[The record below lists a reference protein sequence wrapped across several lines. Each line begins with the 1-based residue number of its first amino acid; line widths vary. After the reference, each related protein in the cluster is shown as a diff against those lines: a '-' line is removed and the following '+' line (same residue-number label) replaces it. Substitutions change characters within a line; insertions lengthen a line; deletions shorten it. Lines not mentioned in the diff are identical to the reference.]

1 MRLPRYYCTFLSTLN
16 GAVVKSTKKKSRKKS
31 VEVEE
36 PATNATPLTDPN
48 LSQHQSKGRIDVTDA
63 SSAPSSSSSSERIL
77 EEALDAAIRNA
88 SVVNSDDAAA
98 QFENIPDERGGEDDD
113 LISEGQQGDTQRG
126 VAGVTEVEDAER
138 KDRER
143 EKVIKDVTDGN
154 FVKQRSSSKVRLV
167 LKPLTS
173 EEEMEEGEGDRAK
186 RGACPDRCGQECGKG
201 RSSSVQD
208 SCCEEEKHSSTSG
221 SSLFSES
228 SCKES
233 QLPLPSSSPGTVYTH
248 THVSEL

>member
-1 MRLPRYYCTFLSTLN
+1 MRLPPYCCTFLSTLN

-88 SVVNSDDAAA
+88 SVVDSDDAA

-173 EEEMEEGEGDRAK
+173 EEEMEEREGDRAK

-208 SCCEEEKHSSTSG
+208 SCCEEEKHFSTSE
-221 SSLFSES
+221 SPLFSKS
-228 SCKES
+228 SYKES
-233 QLPLPSSSPGTVYTH
+233 QLPLPSSSPGTVYTR